1 MVHPNPAAKV
11 AKKHGKPP
19 YIVLTLSMLGGP
31 LPAPL
36 SKPQFEVESLVLRV
50 LARLQLRVKMGMW
63 LWELD
68 LESGGRQG
76 LVITL

>member
-1 MVHPNPAAKV
+1 
-11 AKKHGKPP
+11 
-19 YIVLTLSMLGGP
+19 MLGGP